1 VNNALAAIIG
11 EAGLLRAAAERFSAE
26 DRAGVETILEMANR
40 IGADLKRLSTLDDA
54 PVTRYAGDTLMVKLD
69 AAGGPAGGA
78 GAA

>member
-1 VNNALAAIIG
+1 M
-11 EAGLLRAAAERFSAE
+11 
-26 DRAGVETILEMANR
+26 ETILEMANR